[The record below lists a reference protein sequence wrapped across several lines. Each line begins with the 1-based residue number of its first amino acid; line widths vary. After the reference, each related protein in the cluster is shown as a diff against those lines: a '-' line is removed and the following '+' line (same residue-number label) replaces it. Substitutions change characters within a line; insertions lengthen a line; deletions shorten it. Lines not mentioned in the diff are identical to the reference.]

1 MRKLMLVVAVGIT
14 AYGVWHWRSTSPPS
28 AAQVEPLLRDYLMA
42 NSSGHCSG
50 TMTLEQL
57 DDVSVGEFSSQF
69 GGWPIYANHQET
81 CHQGGSSMTYD
92 GSKDVERHVAAVFVR
107 RTTTGRLET
116 YLPSIFGDAQQQLQ
130 QSFQKALDGMQTK

>member
-1 MRKLMLVVAVGIT
+1 
-14 AYGVWHWRSTSPPS
+14 
-28 AAQVEPLLRDYLMA
+28 
-42 NSSGHCSG
+42 
-50 TMTLEQL
+50 
-57 DDVSVGEFSSQF
+57 
-69 GGWPIYANHQET
+69 
-81 CHQGGSSMTYD
+81 MTYD